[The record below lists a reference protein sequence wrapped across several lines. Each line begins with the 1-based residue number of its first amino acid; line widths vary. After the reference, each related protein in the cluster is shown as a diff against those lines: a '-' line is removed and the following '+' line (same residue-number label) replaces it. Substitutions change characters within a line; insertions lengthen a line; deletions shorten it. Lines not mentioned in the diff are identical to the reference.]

1 MSLKRALSRLE
12 TSAAKSSDEL
22 LPHLARL
29 LGIVDS
35 ICWPAR
41 FTSTSNYHAVMDSQ
55 QRYFDEGVSFT
66 LEGGSD
72 ATWKQSERLRS
83 SLVDAGWASHCDNG
97 KIRLTLLGDCVA
109 RHAAG
114 LPTIENPIT
123 KFLYERVAELPE
135 DRQGRWVA
143 ESSIL
148 GDGHD
153 WEDSAKWYEFTE
165 CLMPLVVHRCIESA
179 SSTIARCFYRRIVD
193 SLPSVDCPS
202 VEYDA
207 SCSDQYTKAFCR
219 NIELR
224 KSAEYSGSQI
234 WIPLAATR

>member
-1 MSLKRALSRLE
+1 MSIRRSLARLE
-12 TSAAKSSDEL
+12 SAATKDSGEL
-22 LPHLARL
+22 MVHLARL

-41 FTSTSNYHAVMDSQ
+41 FTSSSNYHAIMAAQAD
-55 QRYFDEGVSFT
+55 YHANGVSFT
-66 LEGGSD
+66 LEGSSD

-97 KIRLTLLGDCVA
+97 RLKLTLLGDTTA
-109 RHAAG
+109 RLACG
-114 LPTIENPIT
+114 LPTIANEIT
-123 KFLYERVAELPE
+123 VHLFEKLGELPE
-135 DRQGRWVA
+135 ERHGGWVSEA
-143 ESSIL
+143 TLFSL
-148 GDGHD
+148 ADDTDHK
-153 WEDSAKWYEFTE
+153 ALHTCTE
-165 CLMPLVVHRCIESA
+165 LIMPLLVHRCIEA
-179 SSTIARCFYRRIVD
+179 VSSTIARCFYRRLLD
-193 SLPSVDCPS
+193 SLPTVDCPS

-207 SCSDQYTKAFCR
+207 SCSDEYTKAFCR